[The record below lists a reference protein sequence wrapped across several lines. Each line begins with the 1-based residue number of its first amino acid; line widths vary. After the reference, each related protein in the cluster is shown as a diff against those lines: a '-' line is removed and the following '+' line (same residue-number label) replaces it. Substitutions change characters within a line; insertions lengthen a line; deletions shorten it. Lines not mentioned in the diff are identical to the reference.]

1 MFSLQKMTFADMEKM
16 MRIDECDALSMLALL
31 AHIELQAK
39 FSTKTND
46 TPLAAQEDS
55 SSRLDLSHSRNQK
68 CSCTNADPLE
78 VAYLKN
84 CKRWALAA
92 IQSAC
97 RAANRCW
104 AIYFA
109 VKVCVERFRR
119 RRWCWSALPIM
130 NINGRKLWMGLLQ
143 SLKLI
148 NKSIHSSSGI
158 KVELCSNVLNR
169 EWLRLSYNSKMAVR
183 YSNKMC
189 AFKVWD
195 IWYVKIF

>member
-1 MFSLQKMTFADMEKM
+1 MTFADIEKM

-68 CSCTNADPLE
+68 CSSTNADPVG
-78 VAYLKN
+78 VAYLKKS
-84 CKRWALAA
+84 KRALAV

-97 RAANRCW
+97 RATNRCR

-109 VKVCVERFRR
+109 AKVCVERFRR
-119 RRWCWSALPIM
+119 RRWCWRALPIM
-130 NINGRKLWMGLLQ
+130 NINGSKLWMGLLQ
-143 SLKLI
+143 ILKPI
-148 NKSIHSSSGI
+148 NKGIRIATHSSSGI
-158 KVELCSNVLNR
+158 KVQCSHQR
-169 EWLRLSYNSKMAVR
+169 M
-183 YSNKMC
+183 
-189 AFKVWD
+189 
-195 IWYVKIF
+195 IKIII